1 VADRSMFS
9 LNRADSPRNKN
20 QAEELGEH
28 GQAQQPGTV
37 LLQGKILIERT
48 AFVGHSFADAD
59 FEVVNF
65 FRSLLGEMGVQCIS
79 GEKAE
84 ANTVG
89 EKVKKRILEAEIFVG
104 IFTQRDKI
112 EGKDEWRASEWL
124 IEEKTFAAA
133 NGKKLILLKE
143 KGVTDIG
150 GLQGDLEYIEF
161 VRDTIHTSAI
171 KLLQIIWSL
180 NPGKITFGS
189 NQRAEMSLEVLEAA
203 VMATPKEPGLRVML
217 AQQKVAK
224 GQIAAALRDLDSV
237 LDLYPDFVPALH
249 EKVKGLRSYGR
260 KEDARKI
267 VDKLLTSNPSDAMG
281 HHQLAHIL
289 DDAGDTAGAL
299 DAYKRA
305 EDCAPGDACHFLCHG
320 KLLFRTARNNRRS
333 LDKARKVL
341 KVATDLGGPKIKKD
355 LAGHFLA
362 IKKRLAKLPKDK
374 KAGKKRRSR

>member
-1 VADRSMFS
+1 MADHSMIS
-9 LNRADSPRNKN
+9 LNRSDSTRNKS
-20 QAEELGEH
+20 QTEELEERE
-28 GQAQQPGTV
+28 QPQQPRTV
-37 LLQGKILIERT
+37 LLQGKILIDRT
-48 AFVGHSFADAD
+48 AFLGHSFADAD
-59 FEVVNF
+59 FEFVNF
-65 FRSLLGEMGVQCIS
+65 FRSLLGEMGVRCIS

-89 EKVKKRILEAEIFVG
+89 EKVKKRILEAELFVG
-104 IFTQRDKI
+104 IFTRRDKI
-112 EGKDEWRASEWL
+112 EGKDEWRTSEWL
-124 IEEKTFAAA
+124 VEEKTFAGA

-143 KGVTDIG
+143 KGVADIG

-180 NPGKITFGS
+180 NPGKMTFSS

-203 VMATPKEPGLRVML
+203 VTATPDEPGLRVML

-224 GQIAAALRDLDSV
+224 GQVAAALRDLDGV

-249 EKVKGLRSYGR
+249 EKVKGLRSCGR

-267 VDKLLTSNPSDAMG
+267 INKLLTSNPSDAMG
-281 HHQLAHIL
+281 HRQLAHIL

-299 DAYKRA
+299 DAYERA
-305 EDCAPGDACHFLCHG
+305 EDCAPGVAHHFVCHG
-320 KLLFRTARNNRRS
+320 KLLFRTARYNRRS
-333 LDKARKVL
+333 IEKSRKVL
-341 KVATDLGGPKIKKD
+341 KVAADLGGPKTKED

-362 IKKRLAKLPKDK
+362 IKKRLAKLSKDK